1 MIGPVGVL
9 DKLTKTS
16 ELLRRLSHRISL
28 GLDTTLFGF
37 SGFAVPLAICVVSL
51 LLVFF
56 GTTQFSGIEPSP
68 LSIRVQKSQLAQAV
82 PANPE
87 AARESLLVQP
97 QVPHFDT
104 NLSETP
110 YWLEFQVPAV
120 SENSA
125 VSIEFPSRHTIEI
138 ACWDASTLTL
148 LGKANREMSQ
158 GRISEIKAGFA
169 LDLSQPVAGQRV
181 MCQVC
186 AIGPARLT
194 AVLWKFSDL
203 QVSAQ
208 AFHRKSGLLD
218 GGILILAV
226 FVLVTAAINRNALYM
241 VFAAW
246 LVANLRMGALSA
258 GWDMQWLGFTI
269 PADALTRI
277 RALTMAIYYVL
288 SVTLFRMLFLD
299 ELVKVRGLWL
309 VRVAQWSCLP
319 ILILAITIDYGSFL
333 PFLWG
338 ATGVFVAIMVFSL
351 VRILW
356 LTRSKVAMWY
366 SASVSIAIAASLY
379 EVIAAALGMKGLIGS
394 FNSVTAA
401 LSSSLLAAVAIAAQM
416 RQEHKKRLEVQAELQ
431 HTYEAMP
438 IGLFTLDLRGRF
450 LSANPAL
457 KRMLGSKVLDSTGRS
472 WQRYFSGGAW
482 AQLHSLVHSQS
493 DGELELKGRA
503 PLLGDREVSRFLVK
517 ATLAGDRI
525 EGSLQNITEKAKAT
539 EELLFLVNNDP
550 LTKVLNRRGIE
561 KALEDAMAALL
572 VGKPLALA
580 YLDLDRFRLI
590 NDLYGHNAGD
600 EVLQQVCQRVTHMI
614 SGAMHFGRV
623 GGDEFVLVMADTKIP
638 VATLICKG
646 IIEALGST
654 PYRVGDRAFHVRG
667 SMGLIEVGAE
677 MQVKDAVS
685 TADRACH
692 QAKSGAGDGLVVFER
707 NAKHFDHHEAELR
720 LVERLTTANAT
731 DGLFLMMQPIMS
743 LTAPHDS
750 LNFEVLLRMLDHDG
764 KLVPTDLLISAGESS
779 GRMSVIDRWVLSS
792 TLAWMN
798 THQQS
803 LKNTRFVCI
812 NLSGASL
819 NDEKFLQ
826 DVYAMLELN
835 IHTVTHLCLEITESV
850 ALHDLNNTRR
860 FVDKV
865 RSYGAKVALDD
876 FGAGYTSFSY
886 LKELTADL
894 LKIDGSFIVDMN
906 RHPANVAIVEAI
918 VSLARNL
925 GMKTIAEW
933 AEDAATVQTLTE
945 IGVDYVQGYVVA
957 RPQIPENLLVAS
969 SSASFVVDEDLAQ
982 FLSLLGKSAEQR
994 AQVDLFDQTNL
1005 QSLH

>member
-1 MIGPVGVL
+1 M
-9 DKLTKTS
+9 TKQPES
-16 ELLRRLSHRISL
+16 LRKLSHQFNA
-28 GLDTTLFGF
+28 GLDSLLYGF
-37 SGFAVPLAICVVSL
+37 SSYAIPVVVCLASLVALAFWKTQYPLA
-51 LLVFF
+51 
-56 GTTQFSGIEPSP
+56 EPQV
-68 LSIRVQKSQLAQAV
+68 LELQVLKSQAQPNIAPDPGSVLATLLAQ
-82 PANPE
+82 P
-87 AARESLLVQP
+87 RTT
-97 QVPHFDT
+97 HFDT
-104 NLSETP
+104 DRSESP
-110 YWLEFQVPAV
+110 YWFAFNAPA
-120 SENSA
+120 SPEGEPLA
-125 VSIEFPSRHTIEI
+125 IEFPSRHTIDI
-138 ACWDASTLTL
+138 ACWNANNLTPMGHSNRDTAT
-148 LGKANREMSQ
+148 GKVN
-158 GRISEIKAGFA
+158 EIKSGFA
-169 LDLSQPVAGQRV
+169 LELGPSTVSQQII
-181 MCQVC
+181 CQACSV
-186 AIGPARLT
+186 GPARLT
-194 AVLWKFSDL
+194 ALSWRAPDL
-203 QVSAQ
+203 QTSAQ
-208 AFHRKSGLLD
+208 EFHRNSGLLD

-226 FVLVTAAINRNALYM
+226 FVLITAMINRSGLYM
-241 VFAAW
+241 LFAAW
-246 LVANLRMGALSA
+246 LVVNLRMGALSA
-258 GWDMQWLGFTI
+258 GWDTQWLGLSI
-269 PADALTRI
+269 PPDGLIRI
-277 RALTMAIYYVL
+277 RALTMATYYVL
-288 SVTLFRMLFLD
+288 SVTLFGKLFRE
-299 ELVKVRGLWL
+299 ELIKVGMMGLL
-309 VRVAQWSCLP
+309 RFVQWSCLP
-319 ILILAITIDYGSFL
+319 LFLASTVLTYKAFL
-333 PFLWG
+333 PLLWLG
-338 ATGVFVAIMVFSL
+338 SGLFIAFMVVSL
-351 VRILW
+351 VRILVIS
-356 LTRSKVAMWY
+356 RSRAAIWY
-366 SASVSIAIAASLY
+366 SASIAITLAASLY
-379 EVIAAALGMKGLIGS
+379 EVIAAAMGFKGLIGT

-416 RQEHKKRLEVQAELQ
+416 RDEHQKRLALQAELQ

-457 KRMLGSKVLDSTGRS
+457 LQMLGREVLSKGGRS

-482 AQLHSLVHSQS
+482 SQLHNLVHTQS
-493 DGELELKGRA
+493 AAELELKGRS

-517 ATLAGDRI
+517 ATLARDRI
-525 EGSLQNITEKAKAT
+525 EGSLQNVTEKAKAT

-561 KALEDAMAALL
+561 KALDDAMAGL
-572 VGKPLALA
+572 VTGKPLALA

-600 EVLQQVCQRVTHMI
+600 DVLQQVCQRVVHMI
-614 SGAMHFGRV
+614 SGSMHFGRV

-638 VATLICKG
+638 VATLICRG
-646 IIEALGST
+646 IIEAVGGT

-667 SMGLIEVGAE
+667 SIGLIEVGAE

-692 QAKSGAGDGLVVFER
+692 VAKSGRGDGLVVFER
-707 NAKHFDHHEAELR
+707 NATAFDQHEAELR
-720 LVERLTTANAT
+720 LVEQLSNSNAT

-743 LTAPHDS
+743 LTTPHDS
-750 LNFEVLLRMLDHDG
+750 LNFEVLLRMLDQDG
-764 KLVPTDLLISAGESS
+764 KLIPTDRLISAGESS
-779 GRMSVIDRWVLSS
+779 GRMSVIDRWVLST
-792 TLAWMN
+792 TLTWMN
-798 THQQS
+798 MHYAE
-803 LKNTRFVCI
+803 LKNTRFVCM

-835 IHTVTHLCLEITESV
+835 IHIVQHLCLEITESV

-933 AEDAATVQTLTE
+933 AEDTATVQTLTE

-957 RPQIPENLLVAS
+957 RPQMPENLLKAE
-969 SSASFVVDEDLAQ
+969 SSASFVVDEELAQ
-982 FLSLLGKSAEQR
+982 FLSLLGKSDEKR
-994 AQVDLFDQTNL
+994 AQVDLFDQTSM

>member
-1 MIGPVGVL
+1 MTKQSELFRKIGSRVNQHLDALLHGFSSYAVPMAVVL
-9 DKLTKTS
+9 SSMLAFLFWNAQYSTS
-16 ELLRRLSHRISL
+16 EPQLLEMQVARGQFEGQANPNELADPRKGLS
-28 GLDTTLFGF
+28 
-37 SGFAVPLAICVVSL
+37 AIA
-51 LLVFF
+51 
-56 GTTQFSGIEPSP
+56 G
-68 LSIRVQKSQLAQAV
+68 QKSS
-82 PANPE
+82 NF
-87 AARESLLVQP
+87 
-97 QVPHFDT
+97 FDT
-104 NLSETP
+104 DLSEDPFWISFTIP
-110 YWLEFQVPAV
+110 KG
-120 SENSA
+120 SDSA
-125 VSIEFPSRHTIEI
+125 PIDVEFPSRHAVDA
-138 ACWDASTLTL
+138 ACWDAATLVL
-148 LGKANREMSQ
+148 LGRGNRDVSQGHMREM
-158 GRISEIKAGFA
+158 KAGFT
-169 LDLSQPVAGQRV
+169 LETIRPLEGQQII
-181 MCQVC
+181 CQISS
-186 AIGPARLT
+186 AGPARLS
-194 AVLWKFSDL
+194 ALLWNAAEL
-203 QVSAQ
+203 QLSAQ
-208 AFHRKSGLLD
+208 EFHRKSGLLE

-226 FVLVTAAINRNALYM
+226 FVLVTAIINRSALYM
-241 VFAAW
+241 LFAAW
-246 LVANLRMGALSA
+246 LLVNLRMGALSA
-258 GWDMQWLGFTI
+258 GWDMQWLGYAI
-269 PADALTRI
+269 PAAGLSKI
-277 RALTMAIYYVL
+277 RALTMAVYYVL
-288 SVTLFRMLFLD
+288 SVTLFGMLFKT
-299 ELVKVRGLWL
+299 ELERVGSVWQLRIMQWL
-309 VRVAQWSCLP
+309 CLP
-319 ILILAITIDYGSFL
+319 LLLVSAIAPYRNFL
-333 PFLWG
+333 PFLWV
-338 ATGVFVAIMVFSL
+338 ATALFVAFMVVSL
-351 VRILW
+351 LRILII
-356 LTRSKVAMWY
+356 TRSKAAMWY
-366 SASVSIAIAASLY
+366 GASIAVTIAASLY
-379 EVIAAALGMKGLIGS
+379 EVIAAALGLKGLIGS

-416 RQEHKKRLEVQAELQ
+416 RTEHQKRLEVQAELQ

-438 IGLFTLDLRGRF
+438 IGLFTLDMRGRF

-457 KRMLGSKVLDSTGRS
+457 MRMLGQKVLDKGGHT

-482 AQLHSLVHSQS
+482 AQLHNLVHTQS

-517 ATLAGDRI
+517 ATLARDRI

-561 KALEDAMAALL
+561 KSLENAMAELAA
-572 VGKPLALA
+572 GKPLALA

-590 NDLYGHNAGD
+590 NDLYGHAAGD
-600 EVLQQVCQRVTHMI
+600 DVLQQVCRRVTQMI
-614 SGAMHFGRV
+614 SGAMQFGRV
-623 GGDEFVLVMADTKIP
+623 GGDEFVLVMSDTKIP
-638 VATLICKG
+638 VASLICRG
-646 IIEALGST
+646 IIESLGST

-692 QAKSGAGDGLVVFER
+692 EAKSGSGDGLVTFER
-707 NAKHFDHHEAELR
+707 NARAFDQHEVELK
-720 LVERLTTANAT
+720 LVERLSTPNAT

-743 LTAPHDS
+743 LTRPHDS
-750 LNFEVLLRMLDHDG
+750 LNFEVLLRMLDQDG
-764 KLVPTDLLISAGESS
+764 RLIPTDRLISAAENS
-779 GRMSVIDRWVLSS
+779 GRMSVIDRWVLST

-798 THQQS
+798 THFEQ
-803 LKNTRFVCI
+803 LKNTRFVCM

-835 IHTVTHLCLEITESV
+835 IHIVTHLCLEITESV

-933 AEDAATVQTLTE
+933 AEDSATVQTLTE

-957 RPQIPENLLVAS
+957 RPQMPGALLEAE
-969 SSASFVVDEDLAQ
+969 SSASFVTEEDLVQ
-982 FLSLLGKSAEQR
+982 FLSLLGRSEEKR
-994 AQVDLFDQTNL
+994 AQVELFDQVTSL